1 MQKCNLRNIL
11 RNIVFVALM
20 LIVCIGIS
28 RYVYASNATISIS
41 TSTVTNGNEFEIIIT
56 IQGDDAIFGSN
67 FYLEYDSSIIE
78 IISGHQ
84 GGGGGKVQIMN
95 YLSSTDVSK
104 KQTIKLKAKAIAVG
118 STDIKYVALTDNEG
132 VVDSNGD
139 YMNVTATAGSVTVK
153 APYVASKNNNLSSLK
168 VVATRADGSTY
179 TLPFSPAFAK
189 GTTSYTA
196 DAQEGTTKLV
206 VTAKAEDSKATVKVS
221 GTTLSDGA
229 NTTTITVTAENGS
242 TKKYTITTNVPIT
255 TTLPP
260 EPIIVQIEGTDYH
273 IKDVTETTALPEGF
287 ETIEYDY
294 KGKTVVAAKGLS
306 KNLVVMYITDS
317 EGANGRLYI
326 YDEDTDTFFP
336 MSNIQVTDKLYTIV
350 KEPEELIL
358 PEGYE
363 KQDITIGDDV
373 FSGWASADLEGVYL
387 VYAMNWNGEEGLYY
401 YDPSE
406 VQMIKYFEM
415 TEDVGVA
422 LDEYNQLVVQ
432 NEKLKDEI
440 NQLKKDN
447 NNEVEK
453 KTSLY
458 KYISIICAV
467 MAAIYLGVIIILLVK
482 RRGKNE
488 DTEAYEDTEES
499 NQSEA
504 IDEATDTVDDTEN
517 SEADVDTENIDNAME
532 AALASEVAA
541 AMMDGVELAETP
553 SEVIDPETVEESEAV
568 VEPVIEAELET
579 AEEIETAEEPETEA
593 EVEVTEE
600 PEAEVEATEELEA
613 EPEIEAVEESEIQP
627 ETIDETESEIDQ
639 QINEEFA
646 SELQPD
652 IDVASMED
660 AIMASVAMA
669 ASEELAEEPEVVVSE
684 PEADEATEAEIEA
697 EADEDIEAEI
707 EAEADEATEEE
718 AEVEI
723 DEAIEEEA
731 ETEVEETAEDIV
743 ETDEVPTIVEEAI
756 DEEVVEPISEE
767 DDKKKKVQDIMNDDS
782 TSINADDIDLVID
795 ELFDDLFGE

>member
-1 MQKCNLRNIL
+1 MHKHSVNIKKVS
-11 RNIVFVALM
+11 RIFVFALLILGVC
-20 LIVCIGIS
+20 LIVRS
-28 RYVYASNATISIS
+28 AVFAANANVTISS
-41 TSTVTNGNEFEIIIT
+41 SEVDQGVEFDIIIT
-56 IQGDDAIFGSN
+56 IKANDKIKGAD
-67 FYLEYDSSIIE
+67 FYLEYDPEIIE
-78 IISGHQ
+78 IVSGHW
-84 GGGGGKVQIMN
+84 GGGGGQVQILS
-95 YLSSTDVSK
+95 YLQSAELSDTLE
-104 KQTIKLKAKAIAVG
+104 IKLRAKAKKVG
-118 STDIKYVALTDNEG
+118 TTQLKYLVLNEDEG
-132 VVDSNGD
+132 IIDSNVD
-139 YMNVTATAGSVTVK
+139 DMNVTATAGSVTVK

-373 FSGWASADLEGVYL
+373 FSGWANADLEGVYL

-447 NNEVEK
+447 TNEVEK

-504 IDEATDTVDDTEN
+504 IDEAADTVDDTEN

-553 SEVIDPETVEESEAV
+553 SEVIDPETVEESEVV

-593 EVEVTEE
+593 EVEATEE

-669 ASEELAEEPEVVVSE
+669 ASEELVEESEVVVSE
-684 PEADEATEAEIEA
+684 PEVAEDTEAEIEA
-697 EADEDIEAEI
+697 EI
-707 EAEADEATEEE
+707 DEAT
-718 AEVEI
+718 
-723 DEAIEEEA
+723 

-743 ETDEVPTIVEEAI
+743 ETDEVATIVEEAI
-756 DEEVVEPISEE
+756 DEEVVEPISEVDE
-767 DDKKKKVQDIMNDDS
+767 KKKKVQDIMNDDS
-782 TSINADDIDLVID
+782 TSIHADDLDLVID